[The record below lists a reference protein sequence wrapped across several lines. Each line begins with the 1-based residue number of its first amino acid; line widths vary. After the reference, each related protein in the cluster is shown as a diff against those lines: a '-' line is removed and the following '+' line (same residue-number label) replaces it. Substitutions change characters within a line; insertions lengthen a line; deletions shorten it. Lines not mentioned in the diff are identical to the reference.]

1 MGDFMMKIKTSI
13 FKEIIE
19 SPAPPPEVGGII
31 GGKEDIITCY
41 FADKGSKENCYDSY
55 YPSTDL
61 LNKQIDKWQD
71 DGIDFY
77 GIYHTHFAGDDG
89 LSSSDRRYIVNI
101 MQAMPSQIQY
111 LYFPIV
117 FKNNMLI
124 YKAIRENNIVKIVQ
138 EDIEII

>member
-1 MGDFMMKIKTSI
+1 MKIKETI

-19 SPAPPPEVGGII
+19 SPVPPPEVGGII
-31 GGKEDIITCY
+31 GGKNDIVTCY

-61 LNKQIDKWQD
+61 LNDQIAKWQD
-71 DGIDFY
+71 SGIDFY

-89 LSSSDRRYIVNI
+89 LSCSDRRYIVNI
-101 MQAMPSQIQY
+101 MQAMPQEIKY

-117 FKNNMLI
+117 FKGNMLV
-124 YKAIRENNIVKIVQ
+124 YKAVRDKNTVKIQQ
-138 EDIEII
+138 EDMEIV

>member
-31 GGKEDIITCY
+31 GGKKDIITCY

-61 LNKQIDKWQD
+61 LNKQIEKWQENR
-71 DGIDFY
+71 FLWN
-77 GIYHTHFAGDDG
+77 
-89 LSSSDRRYIVNI
+89 LSYT
-101 MQAMPSQIQY
+101 
-111 LYFPIV
+111 FCW
-117 FKNNMLI
+117 
-124 YKAIRENNIVKIVQ
+124 
-138 EDIEII
+138 

>member
-1 MGDFMMKIKTSI
+1 MMKIKASI
-13 FKEIIE
+13 FKEIVE

-31 GGKEDIITCY
+31 FVKYYIIICY
-41 FADKGSKENCYDSY
+41 FADEGSKENCYDSY

-61 LNKQIDKWQD
+61 LNKQIEKWQD
-71 DGIDFY
+71 EKIDFY

-101 MQAMPSQIQY
+101 MQAMPSQIRY

-124 YKAIRENNIVKIVQ
+124 YKAVHENNKVKIVK
-138 EDIEII
+138 EDIEIV